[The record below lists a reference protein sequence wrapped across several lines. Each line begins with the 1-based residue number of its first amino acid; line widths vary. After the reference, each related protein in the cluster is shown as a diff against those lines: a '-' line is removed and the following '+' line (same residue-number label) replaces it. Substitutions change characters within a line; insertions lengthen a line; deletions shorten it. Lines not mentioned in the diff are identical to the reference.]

1 MNLTNYIQKET
12 KLQVIQ
18 EPSNDKYTCFNTGGV
33 ESEVGEFLYG
43 LVRAIKPE
51 NILET
56 GTHKG
61 IASSYMALALK
72 ENNKGHLDTIEFDP
86 QHYEE
91 DYHMWDSLTISNYIT
106 LHEMKSENFVT
117 DKVYDLVL
125 LDTEPD
131 IRFEEFIQFYNSVKP
146 GGIIIIHDLHP
157 HLGLSGLTA
166 HGMEHFLFGDFR
178 KYLGDF
184 ILKHEVQ
191 VISLP
196 TPRGITIF
204 QKTAPD
210 FSVTKHLKG
219 EI

>member
-1 MNLTNYIQKET
+1 MNLTKYIEKKT
-12 KLQVIQ
+12 GLKVIQ
-18 EPSNDKYTCFNTGGV
+18 EPTNIEYTCFNTGGV

-43 LVRAIKPE
+43 LVRVIKPD

-91 DYHMWDSLTISNYIT
+91 DHHMWNSLSISNYIT
-106 LHEMKSENFVT
+106 LYDMKSENFTT
-117 DKVYDLVL
+117 DKIYDLVL

-131 IRFEEFIQFYNSVKP
+131 IRFEEFIQFYNSVKQ

-157 HLGLSGLTA
+157 HLGLSNITA
-166 HGMEHFLFGDFR
+166 HGMEHFPFGDFR
-178 KYLGDF
+178 KYIGDF

-191 VISLP
+191 VINLP

-204 QKTAPD
+204 QKTASD
-210 FSVTKHLKG
+210 FSVTKYLKG
-219 EI
+219 EL